1 MATFKDKISNLLNS
15 QVPDFV
21 LEDHPLFLDFVKA
34 YYKFLESAEITLTN
48 IGDPDHLQLDNQ
60 TNAINF
66 IQLNGTNINGDD
78 DGEGNVRRYRLVGQ
92 TRTYANNTQGTI
104 TYSTGQIVL
113 NSLNISSIENI
124 RDVASTVIELT
135 VEPNSNDIVPVRNQV
150 LEIDVA
156 NSTINVEADAL
167 VGGSANA
174 GIGYTTTSSYN

>member
-66 IQLNGTNINGDD
+66 IQLNFVA
-78 DGEGNVRRYRLVGQ
+78 VRTGVDFSEIVGQ
-92 TRTYANNTQGTI
+92 
-104 TYSTGQIVL
+104 V
-113 NSLNISSIENI
+113 
-124 RDVASTVIELT
+124 
-135 VEPNSNDIVPVRNQV
+135 
-150 LEIDVA
+150 
-156 NSTINVEADAL
+156 
-167 VGGSANA
+167 
-174 GIGYTTTSSYN
+174 